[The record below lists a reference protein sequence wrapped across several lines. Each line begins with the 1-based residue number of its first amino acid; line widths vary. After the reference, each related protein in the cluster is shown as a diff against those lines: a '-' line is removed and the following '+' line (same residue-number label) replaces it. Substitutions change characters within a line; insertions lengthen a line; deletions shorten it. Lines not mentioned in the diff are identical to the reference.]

1 MERKLK
7 RRSQLKQ
14 SEMNRIPRKLKKAEK
29 KKLEVQV
36 GSKPKVVK
44 SSIGKRFDEETG
56 RFRWGCRME
65 YTVTN

>member
-1 MERKLK
+1 
-7 RRSQLKQ
+7 
-14 SEMNRIPRKLKKAEK
+14 MNRIPRKLKKAEK
-29 KKLEVQV
+29 KKLEAQV